1 MAALVL
7 AGTPAFAQEKEDL
20 DSQYAVSLVKAGTDA
35 PALSLK
41 SMDGKAVSLSDYKG
55 KWVVLDFW
63 ASWCPDCRKDIPDVV
78 RLYKKF
84 HPKGVEFIG
93 ISFDTDRAAWEKAV
107 KDSGLEWTQTCE
119 LVRMSK
125 SAVAQSYGVG
135 WIPSMVIVDP
145 DGKVS
150 LSTVTLSKAE
160 AALEK
165 AFPEKK

>member
-7 AGTPAFAQEKEDL
+7 TGTPVLAQEKEDL
-20 DSQYAVSLVKAGTDA
+20 DSQYAATLVQAGADA

-41 SMDGKAVSLSDYKG
+41 SMDGKSVDLSGYRG

-84 HPKGVEFIG
+84 SPKGVEFIG
-93 ISFDTDRAAWEKAV
+93 ISFDTDREAWEKTV
-107 KDSGLEWTQTCE
+107 RDSGLDWTQTCE

-125 SAVAQSYGVG
+125 SAVAQSYGVD

-145 DGKVS
+145 DGKVV
-150 LSTVTLSKAE
+150 LSTVILSKAE

-165 AFPEKK
+165 LFPEKR